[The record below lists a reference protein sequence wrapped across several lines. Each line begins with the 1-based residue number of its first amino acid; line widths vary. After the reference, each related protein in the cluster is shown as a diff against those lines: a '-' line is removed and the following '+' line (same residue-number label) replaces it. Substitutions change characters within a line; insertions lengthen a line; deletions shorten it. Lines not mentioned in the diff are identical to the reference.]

1 MGLNV
6 DMTISKPISSVLTV
20 VLVNFF
26 YPIYNIIDHLYFLE
40 KFPLKI
46 TVSAALTLF
55 VVRSITDLFWNKND
69 ITCCNFYSLLYLHY
83 QFYI

>member
-55 VVRSITDLFWNKND
+55 VVRSITDLF
-69 ITCCNFYSLLYLHY
+69 
-83 QFYI
+83 